1 MISVQ
6 PFQNIEKLK
15 FMNKINQINT
25 ALEQLF
31 EEGNIDVVESIFS
44 KNYIAHHGDKTN
56 SGQDFIKK
64 FTKQLRKALPDL
76 KIIKVEFLSQT
87 NNMVTWQRSF
97 SGTHTAAMKSI
108 PASNKKIKWHEIV
121 VSRFEDDKIVEEWL
135 VSDLAFQMMLKQ
147 GR

>member
-31 EEGNIDVVESIFS
+31 EEGNIDIVECIFS

>member
-31 EEGNIDVVESIFS
+31 EEGNIDIVESIFS

-76 KIIKVEFLSQT
+76 KIINVEFLSQT

>member
-1 MISVQ
+1 
-6 PFQNIEKLK
+6 
-15 FMNKINQINT
+15 MNKINQINT

-31 EEGNIDVVESIFS
+31 ELGNTDIVERVFS
-44 KNYIAHHGDKTN
+44 ENYIAHHGDKTN

-87 NNMVTWQRSF
+87 NNLITWQRSF
-97 SGTHTAAMKSI
+97 SGTHTAAMRSI
-108 PASNKKIKWHEIV
+108 PPSHKKIKWHEIV
-121 VSRFEDDKIVEEWL
+121 VSRFEDDKIAEEWL

>member
-1 MISVQ
+1 
-6 PFQNIEKLK
+6 
-15 FMNKINQINT
+15 MNKINQINT

-31 EEGNIDVVESIFS
+31 EIGNIEIVESIFS
-44 KNYIAHHGDKTN
+44 ENYIAHHGDKTK

-76 KIIKVEFLSQT
+76 KIIKVEFLNQT
-87 NNMVTWQRSF
+87 SNMVTWQRSF
-97 SGTHTAAMKSI
+97 SGTHAASMKAI
-108 PASNKKIKWHEIV
+108 PPSHKKIKWHEIV

-135 VSDLAFQMMLKQ
+135 VSDLAFQMMLKV

>member
-1 MISVQ
+1 
-6 PFQNIEKLK
+6 
-15 FMNKINQINT
+15 MNKINQINT

-31 EEGNIDVVESIFS
+31 EEGNIEIVESVFS

-56 SGQDFIKK
+56 SGHDFIKK

-97 SGTHTAAMKSI
+97 SGTHTSAMKSI

-121 VSRFEDDKIVEEWL
+121 VSRFEDDKIAEEWL
-135 VSDLAFQMMLKQ
+135 VTDLAFQMMLKL
-147 GR
+147 GK

>member
-1 MISVQ
+1 
-6 PFQNIEKLK
+6 
-15 FMNKINQINT
+15 MNKINQINT

-31 EEGNIDVVESIFS
+31 EAGNINIVENVFS
-44 KNYIAHHGDKTN
+44 ENYLVHHGDKTY
-56 SGQDFIKK
+56 SGHDFIKK

-76 KIIKVEFLSQT
+76 KILKVEFLSQT

-97 SGTHTAAMKSI
+97 SGTHAAPMKSI
-108 PASNKKIKWHEIV
+108 PASHKKIKWHELV

-147 GR
+147 GK